1 MTRYEMAQIVAK
13 AMAKGANVDSLALN
27 LLTNWTVSAYVLQL
41 WRKNLI
47 MLKLQVSSVLCM
59 LTMKVK
65 AAFPT
70 IMKALCV
77 PVSGSQVR
85 SMTAGNIPVCCR
97 TRRICLLIPVTKA
110 LISNVPIWKAD
121 SAVWMNCRPL
131 QCILC

>member
-1 MTRYEMAQIVAK
+1 MGNGTFGGDRLMTRYEMAQIVAK
-13 AMAKGANVDSLALN
+13 AMAKGANVDRLAAEFADELDSLGVRVAALE
-27 LLTNWTVSAYVLQL
+27 
-41 WRKNLI
+41 KNLI

-85 SMTAGNIPVCCR
+85 SMTAGIYRYAAEHAGSVY
-97 TRRICLLIPVTKA
+97 
-110 LISNVPIWKAD
+110 
-121 SAVWMNCRPL
+121 
-131 QCILC
+131 